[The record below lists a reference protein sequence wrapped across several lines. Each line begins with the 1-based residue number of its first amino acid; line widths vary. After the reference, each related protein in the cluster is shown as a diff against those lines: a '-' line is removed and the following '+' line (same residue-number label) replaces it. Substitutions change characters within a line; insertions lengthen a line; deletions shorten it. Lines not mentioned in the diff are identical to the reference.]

1 MRFSLFIAGVLVLA
15 MLPAVATPCEV
26 VVDPIGDVWRLLPSE
41 SGVGNDS
48 PVDIERLFLGIES
61 EVLHVR
67 LVVPGL
73 AQSPG
78 DGVVEGAIYDVR
90 WTDKEPE
97 GSNYFGV
104 TAVRVGSEWRFFR
117 ADPMIGPPRRWEPTD
132 GVVDPAEGTIEW
144 SVPIGSVPYSTS
156 RVHNV
161 TATAFT
167 YAGHWDPKFDDA
179 AVAVTFD
186 TTVPAQQQYGPS
198 VDLDR
203 SC

>member
-1 MRFSLFIAGVLVLA
+1 MRLSWFLAGLLVLGI
-15 MLPAVATPCEV
+15 LPSAATPCEV
-26 VVDPIGDVWRLLPSE
+26 VVDPIGDVSRLLPPE

-48 PVDIERLFLGIES
+48 PVDIDRLLLGIEG
-61 EVLHVR
+61 EVLHVH

-90 WTDKEPE
+90 WTDEEPE
-97 GSNYFGV
+97 GGNYFGV
-104 TAVRVGSEWRFFR
+104 TAVRVGSEWRLFR
-117 ADPMIGPPRRWEPTD
+117 ADPMIFPRQWEPTD
-132 GVVDPAEGTIEW
+132 GVVDTAEGTIEW
-144 SVPIGSVPYSTS
+144 SVPIGSVRYSTS

-186 TTVPAQQQYGPS
+186 TTVPTGQQYGPS
-198 VDLDR
+198 VDLSR